1 MTTSLWSKSGDGRQA
16 GGLPEGPGL
25 EVVCV
30 DVGVLRPPKVLTLRR
45 EEIHPGGLDGTRRGP
60 SSEGGPPSR
69 QLRVHSEPRV
79 RGATRGLSRSSPGCA
94 KPAVK

>member
-30 DVGVLRPPKVLTLRR
+30 DVGVLRPPKVLTLRQ
-45 EEIHPGGLDGTRRGP
+45 EEIRPG
-60 SSEGGPPSR
+60 
-69 QLRVHSEPRV
+69 VHIS
-79 RGATRGLSRSSPGCA
+79 
-94 KPAVK
+94 